1 MRGKLYRRIVYL
13 LYPVPNANQLP
24 KCSDVS
30 IWQAWVHELK
40 LPSVDCSLY
49 LTIGARHA
57 NAAAGSQGVRESG
70 VCVLDLVATT
80 CQCNV
85 SVHGMAAC
93 RLPTALHIYIH
104 TYMTAACRWDWE
116 WEWVGDGA
124 GKPLLPSAMHAGSR
138 CARKTCSCIIVTAGR
153 RTWRSADK
161 DEIDRETRLVRIR
174 CHTFATDTPKTYG
187 INYKK

>member
-57 NAAAGSQGVRESG
+57 NAAAGSQGVRRMCTRSG
-70 VCVLDLVATT
+70 GYDLPMQCVCPWNGCLQVAH
-80 CQCNV
+80 C
-85 SVHGMAAC
+85 
-93 RLPTALHIYIH
+93 TAHIYTHIH
-104 TYMTAACRWDWE
+104 DRRRWDWEWEWE

-124 GKPLLPSAMHAGSR
+124 GKRLLPSAMHAGSR
-138 CARKTCSCIIVTAGR
+138 CARTKTCSCM
-153 RTWRSADK
+153 
-161 DEIDRETRLVRIR
+161 
-174 CHTFATDTPKTYG
+174 TDTFGANPVSHLCYRHS
-187 INYKK
+187 

>member
-57 NAAAGSQGVRESG
+57 NAAAGSQGVRRMCTRSGGYDLPMQCVCPWNGCLQVAHCTAYIYIYTHTWPPQVRLGVGVGVGVGGWWSRQTASAIRNACRQQMRTHKDVFLHDGHVWCESG
-70 VCVLDLVATT
+70 VT
-80 CQCNV
+80 
-85 SVHGMAAC
+85 
-93 RLPTALHIYIH
+93 
-104 TYMTAACRWDWE
+104 
-116 WEWVGDGA
+116 
-124 GKPLLPSAMHAGSR
+124 PLLPTLLKPM
-138 CARKTCSCIIVTAGR
+138 
-153 RTWRSADK
+153 
-161 DEIDRETRLVRIR
+161 E
-174 CHTFATDTPKTYG
+174 
-187 INYKK
+187 